1 MATDHKNKT
10 HVPKKLGQYLK
21 CRDDIIDRALDI
33 QRQQALQGHDIRLG
47 ELLVNA
53 GWITP
58 EERDEAVHGQRLD
71 RLCCCPIFSNLQ
83 KEHLQQI
90 APWIKEINCATGQ
103 ELISQDVYGDCFYVL
118 ISGRAEVF
126 RRGDYDE
133 EVILAQLE
141 PGECIGEMGYFADGR
156 RTASVR
162 ILEPS
167 LLLEIK
173 YENLNALFE
182 AAPVLSKNFLDLV
195 TGRLRK
201 TNLRF
206 QEVAEKSTITERSL
220 SSLSEL
226 LDMSEISTLSE
237 GIEGLIERVVVTAS
251 KVMEADRATLYLL
264 DNYTGELW
272 SKVAEGIEHREIRL
286 PVGHGIAGWVA
297 LHGELLNIDDAYT
310 DTRFD
315 KSFDVNTGYRT
326 KNILCG
332 PVKSLHGQVIGVI
345 QVINKFTGDFDDR
358 DETLFRAFAYQTAI
372 ALENFRLYRRLLGNH
387 GQMAILLDVTN
398 SLSQT
403 LDLDALIIKIVNKIS
418 EILEA
423 ERSTLFLLDHEKG
436 QLWSKVALGSEL
448 AEIRIPSSVGI
459 AGHVAQTG
467 QMLNIHDAYQDPRF
481 NPEVDRET
489 GYITRNV
496 LSTPVINREGEI
508 IGVTQAINK
517 NDGTF
522 DKSDEELMRALSS
535 QIAVALE
542 NAKLY
547 KAAISMKNY
556 LTSVQESITNS
567 ILTLDDEYIVVTAN
581 KAAGELFQRAPVE
594 LEKKDFRQIIG
605 DKNERLMSLLTLVH
619 SQQSARIDYDLDLTL
634 PNGEKHSVNVNFV
647 PLIDP
652 NEEHQGLVLVFDDIT
667 REKRIKGAM
676 TRYMAKDIVDRLL
689 EDPEQQGLGGV
700 QSKATTMFADIR
712 GFTGIAEGLT
722 AGQTVEFL
730 NEYFG
735 LMAEVIFENNGVL
748 DKYIGDAIMA
758 VFGVPYPQE
767 DDAVRAVRTALQM
780 RSVLAAINARRSSAE
795 LDPIRIGIGVC
806 TGDVVSGNIGSEKRM
821 DYTVIGDVVNTASR
835 LEGLTTKY
843 GTDILISESTRKA
856 IGAHFTVRPVD
867 LVLFKGK
874 KKPVQV
880 FEVLGEKDML
890 LSAAEECFCRGLE
903 LYRQKDF
910 EEAARVFAEGWQGD
924 LLCRVFLDRCRFLQ
938 ENPPPSDWNGVWIS
952 ESK

>member
-1 MATDHKNKT
+1 
-10 HVPKKLGQYLK
+10 
-21 CRDDIIDRALDI
+21 
-33 QRQQALQGHDIRLG
+33 
-47 ELLVNA
+47 LLVNA
-53 GWITP
+53 GSITP
-58 EERDEAVHGQRLD
+58 EELNEAIQDQRLD
-71 RLCCCPIFSNLQ
+71 RLVCCPIFSNLT
-83 KEHLQQI
+83 KEHLREI
-90 APWIKEINCATGQ
+90 APWIKEIDSEAGQ
-103 ELISQDVYGDCFYVL
+103 EIINQDVYGDCFYVL
-118 ISGRAEVF
+118 ISGRASVF
-126 RRGDYDE
+126 RRGDFNE
-133 EVILAQLE
+133 EVVLAQLE
-141 PGECIGEMGYFADGR
+141 PGECIGEMGHFADGR

-162 ILEPS
+162 ITEPS
-167 LLLEIK
+167 HLLEIK

-195 TGRLRK
+195 TARLRR

-206 QEVAEKSTITERSL
+206 QEVAEKSSLTERSL
-220 SSLSEL
+220 SSLSKF

-237 GIEGLIERVVVTAS
+237 GIEGLISRVVITAS
-251 KVMEADRATLYLL
+251 KVMEADRATLFLL

-272 SKVAEGIEHREIRL
+272 SKVAEGVEHREIRL
-286 PVGHGIAGWVA
+286 PVGQGIAGWVA
-297 LHGELLNIDDAYT
+297 LHGELLNIDDVYT
-310 DTRFD
+310 DHRFD
-315 KSFDVNTGYRT
+315 QTFDINTGYRT

-332 PVKSLHGQVIGVI
+332 PVKNLHGQVIGVI
-345 QVINKFTGDFDDR
+345 QVINKLTGDFDER
-358 DETLFRAFAYQTAI
+358 DETLFRAFSYQTAI

-387 GQMAILLDVTN
+387 EQMAILLDVTN

-403 LDLDALIIKIVNKIS
+403 LDLDSLIIKIVNKIS

-423 ERSTLFLLDHEKG
+423 ERSTLFLLDREKA

-467 QMLNIHDAYQDPRF
+467 QVLNIQDAYQDPRF

-496 LSTPVINREGEI
+496 LSSPVVNREGEI
-508 IGVTQAINK
+508 IGVTQAINRK
-517 NDGTF
+517 GGTF
-522 DKSDEELMRALSS
+522 EKGDEELLRALSS

-547 KAAISMKNY
+547 KAAIGMKNY
-556 LTSVQESITNS
+556 LASVQESITNG
-567 ILTLDDEYIVVTAN
+567 ILTLDDEYIIVTAN
-581 KAAGELFQRAPVE
+581 KAAGKLFQMEPAD

-605 DKNERLMSLLTLVH
+605 DRNERLMSLLSLVH
-619 SQQSARIDYDLDLTL
+619 SQRSARIDYDLDLAL
-634 PNGEKHSVNVNFV
+634 PSGEKHSVNVNFV

-652 NEEHQGLVLVFDDIT
+652 NQEHQGLVLVFDDIT

-676 TRYMAKDIVDRLL
+676 SRYMSKDIVDRLL
-689 EDPEQQGLGGV
+689 EDPEQQGLGGI
-700 QSKATTMFADIR
+700 QSQATTMFADIR
-712 GFTGIAEGLT
+712 GFTGIAEGMT

-735 LMAEVIFENNGVL
+735 LMAEVIFENHGVL

-843 GTDILISESTRKA
+843 GTDILISESTREA
-856 IGAHFTVRPVD
+856 IGKHFTVRPVD

-874 KKPVQV
+874 KKPVHV
-880 FEVLGEKDML
+880 FEVLGQQDTR

-910 EEAARVFAEGWQGD
+910 DEAARLFAEGWQGD

-938 ENPPPSDWNGVWIS
+938 QNPPSNDWNGVWVS
-952 ESK
+952 ETK